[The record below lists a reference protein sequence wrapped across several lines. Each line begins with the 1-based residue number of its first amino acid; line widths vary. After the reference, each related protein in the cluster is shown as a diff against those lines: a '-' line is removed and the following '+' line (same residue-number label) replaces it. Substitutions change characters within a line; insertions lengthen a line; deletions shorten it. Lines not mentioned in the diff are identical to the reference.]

1 MAMRQLRVIPSGVQ
15 QLAVFRDTIGASAD
29 SFAYCSTMTLHV
41 YRLKDNSLYKMI
53 AAHERSISAIHF
65 APEDSNLLAS
75 SSVSGRVAI
84 WDLEAEEERY
94 HTKFP
99 DPVMLM
105 DWASYG
111 DKIAAVTESGAV
123 QVWDFRQDK
132 VTKLFATS
140 RDYSRVLRW
149 HPRIPTKLLLGTSD
163 GAVLVF
169 DQPTGKK
176 VQIVGKAK
184 TSKDPVTDAQWDPL
198 SEDYLLVAF
207 QDGSLTLFD
216 ASTQREIH
224 SFDKQSQTVRCI
236 AWAAS
241 QPGNFITCTERIG
254 VLRLWNVSQRGP
266 LSQIKVGSSG
276 VLSVKAC
283 PRDPNWFV
291 LAFRNG
297 SVGVCD
303 IAQRTLRFS
312 TTPGH
317 AETIFDVVFHPD
329 DPDMVATAS
338 YDGHVKLWRISSGE
352 SYREMF
358 AGKDQLLYGLAF
370 GPGASRVAA
379 VSNTGNLFIW
389 RCDTATE
396 IHRLHVHTQQAYRVE
411 WSHLGRI
418 EGGGEIIT
426 GGADGYA
433 CVTDAATG
441 TLLKRLHHPD
451 CVVGVAWHPVRDG
464 WFATACQ
471 DGNVRLYR
479 MEGAEHGPSVTLQG
493 HEKRVF
499 NIAFHPICP
508 NIIASGSDDLTI
520 RVWNWNPAFAG
531 LRMLRRLHGHSY
543 FVRALLWHSEL
554 PHILF
559 SGSWD
564 STIRVWDVVRQMCLH
579 VAYEHHADVY
589 GLALHP
595 QRPFF
600 LVSSSRDTTLRFW
613 IFEDLVRPQFIYAV
627 VRPSRFGDMLGS
639 SAEEA
644 EEAMM
649 RPHGGTTFRT
659 RLYGQASRAL
669 ASTIMD
675 LEASQRSLQMYQKI
689 ASFFLYRR
697 GMEDLWGLIA
707 VVRGE
712 PQGTSSSLRM
722 AFHEQELIQ
731 CQRSKALEL
740 ASQTGTIGMAAG
752 KYEQRLAKAAQI
764 MLRIGDIRSYC
775 RFMVQAGQW
784 ERAICIA
791 PAVSQQF
798 WQELCQ
804 EYMESLSATADIEEA
819 APFMV
824 ASGNSAKL
832 IDSFIAR
839 NEMENAFVVAKADH
853 DGLLMKQLPR
863 TGAETTMNLSQA
875 GQHSAEARTRLED
888 VSSSLSQRYSS
899 MCEPVQAA
907 MCYLAVSNVSR
918 AVSVLSRSHEVVLA
932 YITAA
937 LVGKHQ
943 DPIVLKLMAHSAER
957 DQLWELAASIWQQH
971 PHGPGVHL
979 PLLATRCPDKVT
991 AQNWCPWTQSQ
1002 LEDHRRSAL
1011 SSGNKASVVL
1021 AAVCLGD
1028 NAQAASVG
1036 VQGLHELFSRST
1048 GWSITEARAIL
1059 DPLESLPLQDME
1071 VKDIAGVLSCA
1082 AYVGFVEACFL
1093 GYDEL
1098 IFPLAQTLRNII
1110 MHQNLQFPI
1119 SVSEIDVL
1127 EATTLAHRD
1136 PERAQQLLSTALG
1149 SASLPPNLRAVC
1161 ERHLA
1166 ALPRIH
1172 KWSSEVGPGFE
1183 KLAGGDTPHSYK
1195 RHARNS
1201 VLTNQLIRGPTF
1213 ALEDEKLHISLGDAL
1228 AWTRVNAFSPLNT
1241 GYKIHPV

>member
-1 MAMRQLRVIPSGVQ
+1 LRVIPSGVQ
-15 QLAVFRDTIGASAD
+15 QLPMFRDVLAASAEA
-29 SFAYCSTMTLHV
+29 FAYCSTMTLHV
-41 YRLKDNSLYKMI
+41 YRLKDNSLHKMI

-65 APEDSNLLAS
+65 SPEDTNLLAS

-84 WDLEAEEERY
+84 WDLEGEEEQFS
-94 HTKFP
+94 TKFP
-99 DPVMLM
+99 DAVLLM

-111 DKIAAVTESGAV
+111 DKIAVVTESGSV
-123 QVWDFRQDK
+123 QVWDYRQDK
-132 VTKLFATS
+132 TTKLHS
-140 RDYSRVLRW
+140 VNKDSRVLRW
-149 HPRIPTKLLLGTSD
+149 HPRIPTKLLIGAAD
-163 GAVLVF
+163 GSVLVF
-169 DQPTGKK
+169 DQPSGKK

-198 SEDYLLVAF
+198 SEDYMLVAF
-207 QDGSLTLFD
+207 QDGCLTLYD

-224 SFDKQSQTVRCI
+224 SFDKQSQTIRCI
-236 AWAAS
+236 AWATS
-241 QPGNFITCTERIG
+241 QPGNFITCTERVG

-276 VLSVKAC
+276 VLCVKAC
-283 PRDPNWFV
+283 PREPNWFV
-291 LAFRNG
+291 VGFRDG

-317 AETIFDVVFHPD
+317 AETIFDVVFHPED
-329 DPDMVATAS
+329 ADMVATAS

-370 GPGASRVAA
+370 GPGATRVAA
-379 VSNTGNLFIW
+379 VSNSGYLFIW
-389 RCDTATE
+389 RTDTAAE
-396 IHRLHVHTQQAYRVE
+396 LHRLQLHTQQAYRVE
-411 WSHLGRI
+411 WCHLGRQ

-426 GGADGYA
+426 GGADGFA

-451 CVVGVAWHPVRDG
+451 SVIGVAWHPMRQG
-464 WFATACQ
+464 WFSTACQ
-471 DGNVRLYR
+471 DGNVRVYK
-479 MEGAEHGPSVTLQG
+479 MEGAEHGPVVTLQG

-508 NIIASGSDDLTI
+508 NVMASGSDDLTI
-520 RVWNWNPAFAG
+520 RVWNWNPAYAG
-531 LRMLRRLHGHSY
+531 HRMLRRLQGHSY

-554 PHILF
+554 PQILF

-564 STIRVWDVVRQMCLH
+564 ATIRVWDVVRQVCLH

-589 GLALHP
+589 GLSLHP

-613 IFEDLVRPQFIYAV
+613 IFEDLVRPQFIHAV
-627 VRPSRFGDMLGS
+627 VRPSRFSDVLGS

-644 EEAMM
+644 EAAIIN
-649 RPHGGTTFRT
+649 PPGTTSLAT
-659 RLYGQASRAL
+659 KLYGEASRAL
-669 ASTIMD
+669 AGVISD
-675 LEASQRSLQMYQKI
+675 LEASQRTLQMYQKI
-689 ASFFLYRR
+689 ASFFMYRR
-697 GMEDLWGLIA
+697 GLEDLWGLIA
-707 VVRGE
+707 VVRNE
-712 PQGTSSSLRM
+712 PQGSSSTLRM

-731 CQRSKALEL
+731 CQKSKALEL
-740 ASQTGTIGMAAG
+740 ASQTGAIGMAAG

-764 MLRIGDIRSYC
+764 MLRVGDIRSYC
-775 RFMVQAGQW
+775 RFMAQAGQW

-791 PAVSQQF
+791 PCVSQQF

-804 EYMESLSATADIEEA
+804 EYMESLSATADIDEV
-819 APFMV
+819 APFMI
-824 ASGNSAKL
+824 ASGNSSKMIDAL
-832 IDSFIAR
+832 IGRKD
-839 NEMENAFVVAKADH
+839 MESAFVVAKADH
-853 DGLLMKQLPR
+853 DGLLPKRLPR
-863 TGAETTMNLSQA
+863 VNGASLEPGA
-875 GQHSAEARTRLED
+875 GHNPEARTRLED
-888 VSSSLSQRYSS
+888 VSAILSQRYSS

-907 MCYLAVSNVSR
+907 MCYLAVSNISR

-937 LVGKHQ
+937 LVGKFQ

-957 DQLWELAASIWQQH
+957 DGLWELAAGIWQQH

-979 PLLATRCPDKVT
+979 PLLATRCPDKVA
-991 AQNWCPWTQSQ
+991 AQKWCPWTHAQ
-1002 LEDHRRSAL
+1002 LEEHMRHSL
-1011 SSGNKASVVL
+1011 VSSNKASAVL

-1028 NAQAASVG
+1028 HAQAAQVG
-1036 VQGLHELFSRST
+1036 IEGLHDLFSRSN

-1059 DPLESLPLQDME
+1059 DPLESLPLQSME

-1082 AYVGFVEACFL
+1082 AYVGLVEACFL
-1093 GYDEL
+1093 GYDAL

-1119 SVSEIDVL
+1119 SVYEIDTL
-1127 EATTLAHRD
+1127 EATTAAHRD
-1136 PERAQQLLSTALG
+1136 PARAQQLLVGLLG
-1149 SASLPPNLRAVC
+1149 HSDLPKSLRTVC
-1161 ERHLA
+1161 EQHLA
-1166 ALPRIH
+1166 ALPRVQ

-1195 RHARNS
+1195 RHARSS

-1213 ALEDEKLHISLGDAL
+1213 PLEDEKLHISLGDAL